1 MIRLIAAIDQARG
14 IAKAGQQPWHIPA
27 DEQYF
32 REQTTKF
39 GARVLMGRKTYEVI
53 GRVLPLRTNYVLTHS
68 RRAGP
73 GIIAVSDVD
82 AFLHT
87 ESEDIWVIG
96 GAEVYRQ
103 TIALAD
109 ELYLTLVQSDFACDQ
124 FFPPY
129 ESQFELISKGPV
141 QKEDGL
147 GFVYAIYRRQ
157 L

>member
-14 IAKAGQQPWHIPA
+14 IAKAGRQPWHIPA

-68 RRAGP
+68 RRIGP
-73 GIIAVSDVD
+73 EIITVTDVD
-82 AFLHT
+82 AFLQT

-109 ELYLTLVQSDFACDQ
+109 ELYLTLVLSDFACDR
-124 FFPPY
+124 FFPTY
-129 ESQFELISKGPV
+129 ESQFELISKGLV
-141 QKEDGL
+141 QKEGGL
-147 GFVYAIYRRQ
+147 SYVHVIYRRQ